1 MSNRSQSFYSER
13 GMVLVTSLLLLVVVT
28 ILAIGLF
35 HGFGLDEKVAGNTR
49 EKQRALQASVSAEQY
64 AEWWLVNGTSVPFT
78 NCAGT
83 VQSSVGQICTN
94 VLSTQVANVAVVP
107 WSFGGQTVQVTY
119 PAPGITTG
127 TGGNYYQY
135 PAYYISYLG
144 VGTGANGIQGNV
156 YQIDAVGYGSS
167 PSTAAVVES
176 TFIVQTSTTSDKS
189 GL

>member
-1 MSNRSQSFYSER
+1 
-13 GMVLVTSLLLLVVVT
+13 MVLVTSLLMLVVVT

-49 EKQRALQASVSAEQY
+49 EKQRALQASVSAERY
-64 AEWWLVNGTSVPFT
+64 AEWWLVNGTPAGFT
-78 NCAGT
+78 NCTGT
-83 VQSSVGQICTN
+83 VSSNVGQICTN
-94 VLSTQVANVAVVP
+94 VLTTQVANVAVVP
-107 WSFGGQTVQVTY
+107 WVLNNQQVQVTY
-119 PAPGITTG
+119 QAPGVTTG
-127 TGGNYYQY
+127 ATGNYYQY

-156 YQIDAVGYGSS
+156 YQIDAVGYGST

-176 TFIVQTSTTSDKS
+176 TFIVQNSTTSDKS